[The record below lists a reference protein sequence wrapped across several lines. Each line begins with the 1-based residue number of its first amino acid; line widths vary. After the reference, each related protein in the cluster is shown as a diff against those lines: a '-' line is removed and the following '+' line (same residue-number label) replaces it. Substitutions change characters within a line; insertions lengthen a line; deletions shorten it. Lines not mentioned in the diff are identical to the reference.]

1 MSKKVELPFYG
12 FYGLDATPYR
22 YFFLREDSENVEKYK
37 KDILKVLKYEV
48 LRDIFPEYKTGNS
61 TYDSEHLRITGNT
74 QKVQLDSN
82 KIALFYGESVQG
94 VRGGELIVTY
104 EFDEN
109 QKDVKLNIYDRN
121 TKVDIVREGDEK
133 GQYAVCDTITQ
144 SQLTLKNGKKIHP
157 NDINICSSLTG
168 IGTREA
174 YSYDAAIKVFE
185 EVKAKLDYEMD
196 DPRDYITEE
205 KENKKENTN
214 NVKR

>member
-1 MSKKVELPFYG
+1 MSSSNVSSSASIKNFLHAISKTIVETIVP
-12 FYGLDATPYR
+12 
-22 YFFLREDSENVEKYK
+22 NK
-37 KDILKVLKYEV
+37 ILKIHVSFVSKNTFSSYCKYSFV
-48 LRDIFPEYKTGNS
+48 NF
-61 TYDSEHLRITGNT
+61 GNT
-74 QKVQLDSN
+74 C
-82 KIALFYGESVQG
+82 
-94 VRGGELIVTY
+94 
-104 EFDEN
+104 
-109 QKDVKLNIYDRN
+109 VKLNIYDRN